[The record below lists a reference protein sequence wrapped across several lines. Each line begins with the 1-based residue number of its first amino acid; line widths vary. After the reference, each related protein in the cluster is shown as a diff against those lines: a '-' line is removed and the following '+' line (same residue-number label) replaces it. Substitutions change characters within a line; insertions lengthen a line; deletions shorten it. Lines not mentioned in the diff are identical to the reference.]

1 MSLILSGTD
10 GLSDIDGSAATPAI
24 RGTDANT
31 GIFFGADIIGFSEG
45 GVEAMRIDASGQ
57 LGVGTASPAYKLDVA
72 GVIST
77 NNNLTFTGTGNRI
90 TGDFSNATFANRV
103 AFQTSTANSNT
114 LVGAIPNGTA
124 TTAGFW
130 VFNNSDITN
139 ASRNRL
145 SISSTDAALI
155 SDFNGTGTYLPMTF
169 YTGGSESLRLSATTK
184 AVILAGGS
192 ASANGTGIAFPAT
205 QSASSDV
212 NTLDDYEEGT
222 WTPNIGG
229 TATYGTVIATYTKI
243 GDTVR
248 LYFDI
253 AISVIGTGS
262 TTTMSGIPFNCT
274 YNDAGAISYFST
286 LNVNVYFI
294 QAQMSGVT
302 CSFPGTTAASAT
314 ISNTMAIFKN
324 GTRILGTVVYKTST

>member
-1 MSLILSGTD
+1 MSTISASTTSTTAYKVTADTTGALVLQTGATPTTAMTIGTD
-10 GLSDIDGSAATPAI
+10 QS
-24 RGTDANT
+24 
-31 GIFFGADIIGFSEG
+31 
-45 GVEAMRIDASGQ
+45 V
-57 LGVGTASPAYKLDVA
+57 
-72 GVIST
+72 
-77 NNNLTFTGTGNRI
+77 
-90 TGDFSNATFANRV
+90 
-103 AFQTSTANSNT
+103 T
-114 LVGAIPNGTA
+114 LVGRTTNPTTISVGNA
-124 TTAGFW
+124 TPSTSG
-130 VFNNSDITN
+130 SGIT
-139 ASRNRL
+139 
-145 SISSTDAALI
+145 
-155 SDFNGTGTYLPMTF
+155 
-169 YTGGSESLRLSATTK
+169 
-184 AVILAGGS
+184 
-192 ASANGTGIAFPAT
+192 FPAT
-205 QSASSDV
+205 QSASTDV

-262 TTTMSGIPFNCT
+262 TTTMSGIPFNCI

-302 CSFPGTTAASAT
+302 CSFPGTTAVSAT